1 MRKSITCEDSE
12 VKSCLQSALSVLAG
26 VFFRVGI
33 FARASAMHLVK
44 FGGSLGTI
52 TG

>member
-1 MRKSITCEDSE
+1 MTWLESD
-12 VKSCLQSALSVLAG
+12 VNSCLQSALSVLSG
-26 VFFRVGI
+26 VFASDGI
-33 FARASAMHLVK
+33 CWRTWAMHLVK